1 MPAGIALA
9 LFVAWSL
16 VAVGLP
22 AQKLDKAWKANAVAL
37 LRSDSLRPFNGK
49 VLIAKGT
56 KKLFSYEAG
65 NADMLTKT
73 PFQKNT
79 VFVTGSVTKQM
90 TAVMVL
96 QAVDERLLELHAP
109 IRKYL
114 PDIAQPWTDTVTIHH
129 LLNHTSGYQGRDT
142 SLAFK
147 PGSRFSY
154 SNQAYGLLGEI
165 LESVRG
171 KSFAAIAEDLFQQC
185 GMKHTTTPP
194 KLIGQTMPKGY
205 VRSDS
210 GHIQFATN
218 TTLGIP
224 GPAGLVL
231 STPED
236 LVLWNH
242 KLHIE
247 RRLLSAESYA
257 LMTSPTSRR
266 NHPIFGEIDYGYGIQ
281 MTQVNGLEEIS
292 HGGYAPGFVTV
303 NFFYPKTGVSL
314 IVMENLDWRD
324 PVYQDSYS
332 YEMAIRKRL
341 RAALQV
347 Q

>member
-1 MPAGIALA
+1 MGGL
-9 LFVAWSL
+9 LFL
-16 VAVGLP
+16 GLGLHG
-22 AQKLDKAWKANAVAL
+22 QRLDKAWKANATAL

-49 VLIAKGT
+49 VLIAKGGKT
-56 KKLFSYEAG
+56 LFSYESG
-65 NADMLTKT
+65 HADMIAKT
-73 PFQKNT
+73 PFPKHG
-79 VFVTGSVTKQM
+79 VFVIGSVTKQM

-96 QAVDERLLELHAP
+96 QAVDQKLLDLHTP

-114 PDIAQPWTDTVTIHH
+114 HDIAQPWMDTVTIHH

-142 SLAFK
+142 SLAFA

-165 LESVRG
+165 LEAVRG
-171 KSFAAIAEDLFQQC
+171 KSFAAIAEELFQKS

-194 KLIGQTMPKGY
+194 KLVGQAMPKGY
-205 VRSDS
+205 FHSET
-210 GHIQFATN
+210 GEIQFSTN

-236 LVLWNH
+236 LVHWNQL
-242 KLHIE
+242 LHIE
-247 RRLLSAESYA
+247 RSLLSAESYA
-257 LMTSPTSRR
+257 LMTSPSSKR

-281 MTQVNGLEEIS
+281 MTNVDGLRELS

-303 NFFYPKTGVSL
+303 NFFYPETGVSL
-314 IVMENLDWRD
+314 IVMENLDWKD
-324 PVYQDSYS
+324 PAFKDSYS
-332 YEMAIRKRL
+332 YEMALRKRL
-341 RAALQV
+341 RAAFAPK
-347 Q
+347 